1 MLLVL
6 LVACVA
12 SAAYDNFPTKSVNL
26 DNPGV
31 PVVVFYHLYNLGI
44 VKDPHPVHGI
54 ETLDGGFV
62 VVGKGFDDAGD
73 EEAFAVRIDAEGQF
87 LWAWSSDHLGKD
99 VANSVAQLSD
109 SREDEIVIAGYRLIE
124 GVAKRSLT
132 KLFLSTGTEAWT
144 ITNFGDRSAEHGAWE
159 SVHLS
164 QNNDALLLAGL
175 HLKPNTEELA
185 FKSYGN
191 APGGRAV
198 IWRLPVTLLSENTD
212 SSNADWIIDNFDP
225 EIATCKAAKPA
236 WNDSVIAL
244 LWGDGELYQAT
255 VALFDGQ
262 GELQWLKKI
271 GKTHGEGTDVA
282 QSIASESGFVV
293 TGHGGQEGKGTLSGR
308 LSLLNDRGDHEWSRS
323 YTAGGKPQI
332 IYNECWGLQSLPDG
346 YVLACGTGI
355 EYCKPRGAVLAVT
368 IAIGLVSAFVT
379 WIGSRNIQRKGC
391 RNVCLHKKPSSRQ
404 RPEPNKPPDSSAAV
418 DQEAMPSF
426 CQQPCTKI
434 LLRVAAVLCAV
445 VATVTLTLFVAC
457 QFPIEGDA
465 RRGAVPRRAG
475 VWQSLVVRTDA
486 DGALLWQRVDQYREQ
501 GSPELGNK
509 GWSEYSSAS
518 EHAIL
523 GANGS
528 LLFVQD
534 EQGGAGLMKLA

>member
-1 MLLVL
+1 
-6 LVACVA
+6 
-12 SAAYDNFPTKSVNL
+12 
-26 DNPGV
+26 
-31 PVVVFYHLYNLGI
+31 
-44 VKDPHPVHGI
+44 
-54 ETLDGGFV
+54 
-62 VVGKGFDDAGD
+62 
-73 EEAFAVRIDAEGQF
+73 
-87 LWAWSSDHLGKD
+87 
-99 VANSVAQLSD
+99 
-109 SREDEIVIAGYRLIE
+109 
-124 GVAKRSLT
+124 
-132 KLFLSTGTEAWT
+132 LSTGTEAWT

-236 WNDSVIAL
+236 LNDSVIAL

-355 EYCKPRGAVLAVT
+355 EYCKPRGAVLA
-368 IAIGLVSAFVT
+368 
-379 WIGSRNIQRKGC
+379 
-391 RNVCLHKKPSSRQ
+391 
-404 RPEPNKPPDSSAAV
+404 
-418 DQEAMPSF
+418 
-426 CQQPCTKI
+426 
-434 LLRVAAVLCAV
+434 
-445 VATVTLTLFVAC
+445 
-457 QFPIEGDA
+457 GDA